1 MWSVCCRVITDMGNS
16 GAEPFDGK
24 AGPELTVEDSVR
36 YQLKNIDGADLSKTG
51 LFLPTPGSACRGKG
65 AQHCGWHATDI
76 ARLGTF
82 WWQPTF

>member
-51 LFLPTPGSACRGKG
+51 LFFAHTGERLP
-65 AQHCGWHATDI
+65 W
-76 ARLGTF
+76 
-82 WWQPTF
+82 